1 MNQKI
6 VIYIILSAILL
17 YLYYRKKDFTIFVA
31 FAVVAGATLI
41 FRSATIGEE
50 GFKGGKGDKECA
62 KLGFTAPKI
71 DKKDVKGS
79 LEKVMKNIEKVSSD
93 YLKFEGGLAPKNKEV
108 DKNIKMIIESDPMK
122 VGNLTKDEQNH
133 YTSFIFG
140 SYEVVNA
147 YMINPSDEN
156 KSNAVKN
163 LTQDNISKAVKGGNL
178 LLSMLN
184 QFVKSDEMK
193 NVDKKTAD
201 FIVCLIKHAITIWNN
216 IDKAIGGKVG
226 DALDD
231 DAGGDDEKKK
241 KKNTKVTKKKKKSV
255 DKDDADDKDADEDDE
270 E

>member
-1 MNQKI
+1 MNQKT

-17 YLYYRKKDFTIFVA
+17 YLYYRKKDLAIFVA

-41 FRSATIGEE
+41 FGGARE
-50 GFKGGKGDKECA
+50 GFSGGGDKECA

-108 DKNIKMIIESDPMK
+108 DKNIKIIIESDSMK

-133 YTSFIFG
+133 YTTFLFG

-156 KSNAVKN
+156 KSKAVKN
-163 LTQDNISKAVKGGNL
+163 LTQDNISNAVKGGNL

-184 QFVKSDEMK
+184 KFIKSDEMK
-193 NVDKKTAD
+193 TVDKKTAN
-201 FIVCLIKHAITIWNN
+201 FIVCLVKHIITIWNN
-216 IDKAIGGKVG
+216 IDKAIVGKAD
-226 DALDD
+226 DAVDD
-231 DAGGDDEKKK
+231 DNQDDKEEKPKKNKKK
-241 KKNTKVTKKKKKSV
+241 ATKKKKSK
-255 DKDDADDKDADEDDE
+255 KDDAEADADADAEDE
-270 E
+270 